1 VTTSFNPATGRP
13 LVDGNEAVESLTDPE
28 LEAELTVASHDP
40 VRRAHRFEQLVAEW
54 LRPHRASRRR
64 PQDAQPT

>member
-1 VTTSFNPATGRP
+1 MATSYNPATGRP

-40 VRRAHRFEQLVAEW
+40 VRRARRFDQLVAEW
-54 LRPHRASRRR
+54 VKRHRAARRL
-64 PQDAQPT
+64 PQEAQPT